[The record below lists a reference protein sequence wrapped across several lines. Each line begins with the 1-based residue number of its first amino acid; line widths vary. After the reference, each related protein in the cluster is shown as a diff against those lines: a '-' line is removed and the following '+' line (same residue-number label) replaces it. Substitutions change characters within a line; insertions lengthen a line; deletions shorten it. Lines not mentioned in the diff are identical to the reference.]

1 MFSEL
6 YYFMALLS
14 ISLSAGFGSN
24 KLGSAHQ
31 ERSSTGK
38 NLPQNYFF
46 WQGRDRPKFG
56 IAIWRSLN
64 YNEAWAICA
73 KLNPHAE
80 IMDYSQVLAD
90 KTDTIVQNWIETV
103 RQDRKIETAEVLPYS
118 AIENHIPYLLA
129 AMVTV
134 LSQYQNSEI
143 KLIIEA
149 SLDHGFL
156 RAEQGYD
163 ATEVAREYHLLR
175 QVIFS
180 HLEAELLAGS
190 VADVFKAF
198 RLIDA
203 VLDEAIAQCFNSY
216 VDQRMREL
224 QQIQTQ
230 LQLTNQELSR
240 LVSVNQENVYHL
252 AHELKTPLNSIIGYS
267 ELFLRQEKW
276 QSEIKDTLRGSEHI
290 ERVLRNGRQLLRMI
304 NDTLEL
310 SRANAGKIKLNLQR
324 TNVQFLI
331 NTVVEMMQP
340 IADAKGLKLAVTSDC
355 APTQVIAD
363 GQRLQQI
370 LINLLSNAIRYTE
383 SGSIELSCR
392 RDGEANWAIA
402 ITDTGIGIAP
412 DDTKRIFDPFFQAGE
427 AGKQLFPAEG
437 TGLGLAIV
445 SRLVSLLQGKIELV
459 SEIGVGSTFTVILPQ
474 EVKILQEVS

>member
-1 MFSEL
+1 
-6 YYFMALLS
+6 
-14 ISLSAGFGSN
+14 
-24 KLGSAHQ
+24 
-31 ERSSTGK
+31 
-38 NLPQNYFF
+38 
-46 WQGRDRPKFG
+46 
-56 IAIWRSLN
+56 
-64 YNEAWAICA
+64 
-73 KLNPHAE
+73 
-80 IMDYSQVLAD
+80 MDYSQVLAD
-90 KTDTIVQNWIETV
+90 KTDTILKNWIEAV
-103 RQDRKIETAEVLPYS
+103 RQDRNIESAEALPYS
-118 AIENHIPYLLA
+118 AIENHIPHLLA
-129 AMVTV
+129 AMATV

-163 ATEVAREYHLLR
+163 AAEVAREYHLLR

-180 HLEAELLAGS
+180 HLEAELLAGTT
-190 VADVFKAF
+190 AEVFRAF

-203 VLDEAIAQCFNSY
+203 VVDEAIAQCFNSY
-216 VDQRMREL
+216 VAQRLREL

-230 LQLTNQELSR
+230 LKLTNQELHR

-276 QSEIKDTLRGSEHI
+276 QSEIKDTLPGIEHI
-290 ERVLRNGRQLLRMI
+290 ERVLRNGRQLLRLI

-310 SRANAGKIKLNLQR
+310 SRADAGKIKLNLR
-324 TNVQFLI
+324 STHVQSVI

-340 IADAKGLKLAVTSDC
+340 LADAKGLKLAVTSDC

-370 LINLLSNAIRYTE
+370 VTNLLSNAIRYTE
-383 SGSIELSCR
+383 SGSIELNCR
-392 RDGEANWAIA
+392 RAGEAYWAIA

-412 DDTKRIFDPFFQAGE
+412 KDTNRIFDPFFQAGE
-427 AGKQLFPAEG
+427 AGKHHFPPDS

-445 SRLVSLLQGKIELV
+445 SRLVTLLQGKIELV
-459 SEIGVGSTFTVILPQ
+459 SEIGVGSTFTVILPL
-474 EVKILQEVS
+474 EIKILQQVI

>member
-1 MFSEL
+1 
-6 YYFMALLS
+6 MAL
-14 ISLSAGFGSN
+14 A
-24 KLGSAHQ
+24 
-31 ERSSTGK
+31 
-38 NLPQNYFF
+38 
-46 WQGRDRPKFG
+46 
-56 IAIWRSLN
+56 RSLN
-64 YNEAWAICA
+64 YNEAWPISA
-73 KLNPHAE
+73 KLHPHAD

-90 KTDTIVQNWIETV
+90 KTDTILKNWMEAV
-103 RQDRKIETAEVLPYS
+103 RQDRKIETADSLPPS

-129 AMVTV
+129 AMATV
-134 LSQYQNSEI
+134 LSQYQHSEI

-163 ATEVAREYHLLR
+163 AAEVAREYHLLR

-180 HLEAELLAGS
+180 QLEAELLAGTT
-190 VADVFKAF
+190 ADVFRAF

-203 VLDEAIAQCFNSY
+203 VVDEAIAQCFNSY
-216 VDQRMREL
+216 VAQRLREL

-267 ELFLRQEKW
+267 ELFLRKEKW
-276 QSEIKDTLRGSEHI
+276 QSDIKDTLPGIEHI
-290 ERVLRNGRQLLRMI
+290 ERVLRNGRQLLRLI
-304 NDTLEL
+304 NDALEL
-310 SRANAGKIKLNLQR
+310 SRADAGKIKLHLRQ
-324 TNVQFLI
+324 TNVRSVI

-340 IADAKGLKLAVTSDC
+340 MADAKGLKLTATSDC
-355 APTQVIAD
+355 APKQVIAD

-370 LINLLSNAIRYTE
+370 VTNLLSNAIRYTE

-392 RDGEANWAIA
+392 RAGEAHWAIA

-412 DDTKRIFDPFFQAGE
+412 EDTNRIFDPFFQAGE
-427 AGKQLFPAEG
+427 AGKQHFPSES

-445 SRLVSLLQGKIELV
+445 SRLVTLLQGKIELV
-459 SEIGVGSTFTVILPQ
+459 SQIGVGSTFTVILPL

>member
-1 MFSEL
+1 
-6 YYFMALLS
+6 MA
-14 ISLSAGFGSN
+14 IG
-24 KLGSAHQ
+24 
-31 ERSSTGK
+31 
-38 NLPQNYFF
+38 
-46 WQGRDRPKFG
+46 
-56 IAIWRSLN
+56 RSLN
-64 YNEAWAICA
+64 YNEAWAISA
-73 KLNPHAE
+73 KLNPHAD

-90 KTDTIVQNWIETV
+90 KTDTIVKNWIEAV
-103 RQDRKIETAEVLPYS
+103 RQDRKIETADGLPHS
-118 AIENHIPYLLA
+118 AIENHIPHLLA
-129 AMVTV
+129 AMATV
-134 LSQYQNSEI
+134 LSQYQNSDI

-163 ATEVAREYHLLR
+163 AAEVAREYHLLR

-180 HLEAELLAGS
+180 HLESELLAGTP
-190 VADVFKAF
+190 ADVFRAF

-203 VLDEAIAQCFNSY
+203 VVDEAIAQCFNSY
-216 VDQRMREL
+216 VAQRLREL

-230 LQLTNQELSR
+230 LKLTNQELAR
-240 LVSVNQENVYHL
+240 LVSVNQEHVYHL

-276 QSEIKDTLRGSEHI
+276 QSEIKDTLPGIEHI

-324 TNVQFLI
+324 TNVQSVI

-340 IADAKGLKLAVTSDC
+340 IADAKGLKLAVTSDG
-355 APTQVIAD
+355 APTQVISD
-363 GQRLQQI
+363 SGRLQQI

-383 SGSIELSCR
+383 SGSIELSCYPA
-392 RDGEANWAIA
+392 GQANWAIA
-402 ITDTGIGIAP
+402 IRDTGVGIAP
-412 DDTKRIFDPFFQAGE
+412 EDTNRIFDPFFQAGE

>member
-1 MFSEL
+1 
-6 YYFMALLS
+6 MAFLS

-24 KLGSAHQ
+24 KLGTSTRQ
-31 ERSSTGK
+31 RSGTGK
-38 NLPQNYFF
+38 KSPQNYFF

-56 IAIWRSLN
+56 MTIGRSLN
-64 YNEAWAICA
+64 YNEAWAISA

-80 IMDYSQVLAD
+80 IMDYSQVLAE
-90 KTDTIVQNWIETV
+90 KTDTILKNWMEAV
-103 RQDRKIETAEVLPYS
+103 RLDRKIETADTLPHS

-129 AMVTV
+129 AMTTV
-134 LSQYQNSEI
+134 LSQYQNSDI
-143 KLIIEA
+143 KLMIEA
-149 SLDHGFL
+149 SLDHGL
-156 RAEQGYD
+156 IRAEQGYD
-163 ATEVAREYHLLR
+163 AAEVAREYHLLR

-190 VADVFKAF
+190 VADVFRAF

-216 VDQRMREL
+216 VAQRLREI

-230 LQLTNQELSR
+230 LKLTNQELKR
-240 LVSVNQENVYHL
+240 LVSVNQENIYHL

-276 QSEIKDTLRGSEHI
+276 QAEIKDSLPGAEHI
-290 ERVLRNGRQLLRMI
+290 ERVLRNGRQLLGMI

-324 TNVQFLI
+324 TNVQSLI
-331 NTVVEMMQP
+331 NTAVEMMQP
-340 IADAKGLKLAVTSDC
+340 IADAKELKLFVTSDC

-370 LINLLSNAIRYTE
+370 LINLLSNAIRYTK

-392 RDGEANWAIA
+392 RAGEANWAIA
-402 ITDTGIGIAP
+402 ITDTGMGIAP
-412 DDTKRIFDPFFQAGE
+412 EDTSRIFDPFFQAGE
-427 AGKQLFPAEG
+427 AGKQLFPTES

-445 SRLVSLLQGKIELV
+445 SQLVTLLQGKIELV
-459 SEIGVGSTFTVILPQ
+459 SEIGVGSTFTVILPL
-474 EVKILQEVS
+474 EVKILQQVS

>member
-1 MFSEL
+1 
-6 YYFMALLS
+6 MAILS
-14 ISLSAGFGSN
+14 ISLSAGFGRN
-24 KLGSAHQ
+24 KLGSSARQ
-31 ERSSTGK
+31 RSSTGK
-38 NLPQNYFF
+38 KSPQNYFF
-46 WQGRDRPKFG
+46 WQGRDRRKFG
-56 IAIWRSLN
+56 MAIGRSLN
-64 YNEAWAICA
+64 YNEAWAISA

-90 KTDTIVQNWIETV
+90 KTDTILENWIEAV
-103 RQDRKIETAEVLPYS
+103 RLDRKIETADALPYS
-118 AIENHIPYLLA
+118 AIENHIPHLLA
-129 AMVTV
+129 AMTTV
-134 LSQYQNSEI
+134 LSQHQNSDI
-143 KLIIEA
+143 KVIIEA
-149 SLDHGFL
+149 SLDHGFV

-163 ATEVAREYHLLR
+163 AAEVAREYHLLR

-180 HLEAELLAGS
+180 QLEAELLAGTT
-190 VADVFKAF
+190 ADVFRAF

-203 VLDEAIAQCFNSY
+203 VIDEAIAQCFNSY
-216 VDQRMREL
+216 VAQRLQEL

-267 ELFLRQEKW
+267 ELFLRKEKW
-276 QSEIKDTLRGSEHI
+276 QSEVKDTLPGIEHI

-324 TNVQFLI
+324 TNVQSVI

-340 IADAKGLKLAVTSDC
+340 IADAKELKLAVTSDC

-392 RDGEANWAIA
+392 RHGEANWAIA

-412 DDTKRIFDPFFQAGE
+412 EDTKHIFDPFFQAGE
-427 AGKQLFPAEG
+427 AGKQLFPTES

-445 SRLVSLLQGKIELV
+445 SRLVTLLQGKIELV
-459 SEIGVGSTFTVILPQ
+459 SEIGVGSTFTVILPL
-474 EVKILQEVS
+474 EIKILQEVS

>member
-1 MFSEL
+1 
-6 YYFMALLS
+6 MAILS
-14 ISLSAGFGSN
+14 ISLSAGFGRN
-24 KLGSAHQ
+24 KLGSSARQ
-31 ERSSTGK
+31 RSSTGK
-38 NLPQNYFF
+38 KSPQNYFF
-46 WQGRDRPKFG
+46 WEGRDRRKFG
-56 IAIWRSLN
+56 MAIGRSLN
-64 YNEAWAICA
+64 YNEAWAISA

-90 KTDTIVQNWIETV
+90 KTDTILENWIEAV
-103 RQDRKIETAEVLPYS
+103 RLDRKIETADGLAQS
-118 AIENHIPYLLA
+118 AIENHIPHLLA
-129 AMVTV
+129 AMTTV
-134 LSQYQNSEI
+134 LSQDQSSDI
-143 KLIIEA
+143 KVIIEA

-163 ATEVAREYHLLR
+163 AAEVAREYHLLR

-180 HLEAELLAGS
+180 ELEVELLAGTT
-190 VADVFKAF
+190 ADVFRAF

-203 VLDEAIAQCFNSY
+203 VIDEAIAQCFNSY
-216 VDQRMREL
+216 VAQRLREL
-224 QQIQTQ
+224 HQIQIQ
-230 LQLTNQELSR
+230 LKLTNEELNR

-267 ELFLRQEKW
+267 ELFLRKEKW
-276 QSEIKDTLRGSEHI
+276 QSEVKDTLPGIEHI

-324 TNVQFLI
+324 TNVQSVI

-340 IADAKGLKLAVTSDC
+340 IADAKELKLSVTSDC

-383 SGSIELSCR
+383 SGSIELNCR

-412 DDTKRIFDPFFQAGE
+412 EDTKRIFDPFFQAGE
-427 AGKQLFPAEG
+427 AGKQLFPTES

-459 SEIGVGSTFTVILPQ
+459 SEIGVGSTFTVILPL

>member
-1 MFSEL
+1 
-6 YYFMALLS
+6 MA
-14 ISLSAGFGSN
+14 I
-24 KLGSAHQ
+24 
-31 ERSSTGK
+31 R
-38 NLPQNYFF
+38 
-46 WQGRDRPKFG
+46 
-56 IAIWRSLN
+56 RSLN
-64 YNEAWAICA
+64 YNEAWAISA
-73 KLNPHAE
+73 KLNPHAD

-90 KTDTIVQNWIETV
+90 KTDTIVQNWIEAV
-103 RQDRKIETAEVLPYS
+103 RQDRKIETADALPHS
-118 AIENHIPYLLA
+118 AIENHIPHLLA
-129 AMVTV
+129 AMATV
-134 LSQYQNSEI
+134 LSQYQHSEI
-143 KLIIEA
+143 KVIIEA

-163 ATEVAREYHLLR
+163 AAEVAREYHLLR

-180 HLEAELLAGS
+180 QLEADLLAGTTT
-190 VADVFKAF
+190 DVFRAF

-203 VLDEAIAQCFNSY
+203 VVDEAIAQCFNSY
-216 VDQRMREL
+216 VAQRLLEL

-240 LVSVNQENVYHL
+240 LVSVHQENVYHL

-267 ELFLRQEKW
+267 ELFLRKEKW
-276 QSEIKDTLRGSEHI
+276 QSQVKDTLPGIEHI

-310 SRANAGKIKLNLQR
+310 SRADAGKIKLNLQR
-324 TNVQFLI
+324 TNVRSVI

-355 APTQVIAD
+355 GPTQVISD
-363 GQRLQQI
+363 SGRLQQI

-383 SGSIELSCR
+383 AGSIELSCHPA
-392 RDGEANWAIA
+392 GEGNWAIA

-412 DDTKRIFDPFFQAGE
+412 ENTKRIFDPFFQAGE
-427 AGKQLFPAEG
+427 AGKQLFPAES

-445 SRLVSLLQGKIELV
+445 SRLVTLLQGKIELV
-459 SEIGVGSTFTVILPQ
+459 SEIGVGSTFTVILPL

>member
-1 MFSEL
+1 
-6 YYFMALLS
+6 MAILS
-14 ISLSAGFGSN
+14 ISLSAGLGSN
-24 KLGSAHQ
+24 KLGASARH
-31 ERSSTGK
+31 RSSTEK
-38 NLPQNYFF
+38 KSPQNYFF
-46 WQGRDRPKFG
+46 WQGRDRRKFG
-56 IAIWRSLN
+56 MAIGRSLN
-64 YNEAWAICA
+64 YNEAWAISA

-80 IMDYSQVLAD
+80 IMDYSQVLAE
-90 KTDTIVQNWIETV
+90 KTDTILENWIEAV
-103 RQDRKIETAEVLPYS
+103 RLDRKIETADALPHS
-118 AIENHIPYLLA
+118 AIENHIPHLLA
-129 AMVTV
+129 AMTTV
-134 LSQYQNSEI
+134 LSQHQISDI
-143 KLIIEA
+143 KVIIEA
-149 SLDHGFL
+149 SLDHGL
-156 RAEQGYD
+156 IRAEQGYD
-163 ATEVAREYHLLR
+163 AAEVAREYHLLR

-180 HLEAELLAGS
+180 QLEAELLAGTT
-190 VADVFKAF
+190 ADVFRAF

-203 VLDEAIAQCFNSY
+203 VLDEAIAECFNRY
-216 VDQRMREL
+216 VAQRLQEL

-267 ELFLRQEKW
+267 ELFLRQGKW
-276 QSEIKDTLRGSEHI
+276 PPEIKDTLPGIEHI

-324 TNVQFLI
+324 TNVQSVI
-331 NTVVEMMQP
+331 KTVVEMMQP

-383 SGSIELSCR
+383 SGSIKLSCR
-392 RDGEANWAIA
+392 REGEANWAIA

-412 DDTKRIFDPFFQAGE
+412 EDTKRIFDPFFQAGE
-427 AGKQLFPAEG
+427 AGKQLFPTES

-445 SRLVSLLQGKIELV
+445 SRLVTLLQGKIELV
-459 SEIGVGSTFTVILPQ
+459 SEIGVGSTFTVILPL

>member
-1 MFSEL
+1 
-6 YYFMALLS
+6 MAILS
-14 ISLSAGFGSN
+14 ISLSADFGSN
-24 KLGSAHQ
+24 KLGSSARQ
-31 ERSSTGK
+31 RSSTGK
-38 NLPQNYFF
+38 KSSQNYFF
-46 WQGRDRPKFG
+46 WQGRDRQKFG
-56 IAIWRSLN
+56 MAIGRSLN
-64 YNEAWAICA
+64 YNEAWAISA

-80 IMDYSQVLAD
+80 IMDYSQVLSD
-90 KTDTIVQNWIETV
+90 KTDTIVKHWIAAV
-103 RQDRKIETAEVLPYS
+103 RLDRKIETADALPLS
-118 AIENHIPYLLA
+118 AIENHIPHLLA
-129 AMVTV
+129 AMTTV
-134 LSQYQNSEI
+134 LSQHQSSDI
-143 KLIIEA
+143 KVIIEA

-163 ATEVAREYHLLR
+163 AAEVAREYHLLR

-180 HLEAELLAGS
+180 QLESELLAGTT
-190 VADVFKAF
+190 ADVFRAF

-216 VDQRMREL
+216 VAQRLQEL

-230 LQLTNQELSR
+230 LKLTNQELSR

-267 ELFLRQEKW
+267 ELFLRKEKW
-276 QSEIKDTLRGSEHI
+276 QSEVKDTLPGIEHI

-324 TNVQFLI
+324 TNVQSVI

-340 IADAKGLKLAVTSDC
+340 MADAKGLKLAVTSDC

-392 RDGEANWAIA
+392 RHGEANWAIA
-402 ITDTGIGIAP
+402 ITDTGMGIAP
-412 DDTKRIFDPFFQAGE
+412 EDTSRIFDPFFQAGE
-427 AGKQLFPAEG
+427 AGKQLFPTES

-445 SRLVSLLQGKIELV
+445 SRLVTLLQGKIELV
-459 SEIGVGSTFTVILPQ
+459 SEIGVGSTFTVILPL

>member
-1 MFSEL
+1 
-6 YYFMALLS
+6 
-14 ISLSAGFGSN
+14 
-24 KLGSAHQ
+24 
-31 ERSSTGK
+31 
-38 NLPQNYFF
+38 
-46 WQGRDRPKFG
+46 
-56 IAIWRSLN
+56 
-64 YNEAWAICA
+64 
-73 KLNPHAE
+73 
-80 IMDYSQVLAD
+80 MDYSQVLAD
-90 KTDTIVQNWIETV
+90 KTDTIVKNWIEAV
-103 RQDRKIETAEVLPYS
+103 RQDRKIETADGLPHS
-118 AIENHIPYLLA
+118 AIENHIPHLLA
-129 AMVTV
+129 AMATV
-134 LSQYQNSEI
+134 LSQYQNSDI

-163 ATEVAREYHLLR
+163 AAEVAREYHLLR

-180 HLEAELLAGS
+180 HLESELLAGTP
-190 VADVFKAF
+190 ADVFRAF

-203 VLDEAIAQCFNSY
+203 VVDEAIAQCFNSY
-216 VDQRMREL
+216 VAQRLREL

-230 LQLTNQELSR
+230 LKLTNQELAR
-240 LVSVNQENVYHL
+240 LVSVNQEHVYHL

-276 QSEIKDTLRGSEHI
+276 QSEIKDTLPGIEHI

-324 TNVQFLI
+324 TNVQSVI

-340 IADAKGLKLAVTSDC
+340 IADAKGLKLAVTSDG
-355 APTQVIAD
+355 APTQVISD
-363 GQRLQQI
+363 SGRLQQI

-383 SGSIELSCR
+383 SGSIELSCYPA
-392 RDGEANWAIA
+392 GQANWAIA
-402 ITDTGIGIAP
+402 IRDTGVGIAP
-412 DDTKRIFDPFFQAGE
+412 EDTNRIFDPFFQAGE

>member
-1 MFSEL
+1 M
-6 YYFMALLS
+6 
-14 ISLSAGFGSN
+14 
-24 KLGSAHQ
+24 
-31 ERSSTGK
+31 
-38 NLPQNYFF
+38 
-46 WQGRDRPKFG
+46 
-56 IAIWRSLN
+56 AIWRSLN
-64 YNEAWAICA
+64 YNEAWAISA
-73 KLNPHAE
+73 KLTPYAD

-90 KTDTIVQNWIETV
+90 KTDIIVQNWIEAV
-103 RQDRKIETAEVLPYS
+103 RQDRKIETAEALPHS
-118 AIENHIPYLLA
+118 AIENHIPHLLA
-129 AMVTV
+129 AMATV
-134 LSQYQNSEI
+134 LSQYQRSEI
-143 KLIIEA
+143 KVIIEA

-163 ATEVAREYHLLR
+163 AAEVAREYHLLR

-180 HLEAELLAGS
+180 HLEAELLAGTT
-190 VADVFKAF
+190 AEVFRAF

-216 VDQRMREL
+216 VAQRLLEL

-240 LVSVNQENVYHL
+240 LVSANQENVYHL

-267 ELFLRQEKW
+267 ELFLRKERW
-276 QSEIKDTLRGSEHI
+276 QPEVKDTLPGIEHI

-310 SRANAGKIKLNLQR
+310 SRADAGKIKLHLQR
-324 TNVQFLI
+324 TNVQSVI
-331 NTVVEMMQP
+331 STVVEMMQP

-355 APTQVIAD
+355 APTQVISD
-363 GQRLQQI
+363 SGRLQQI

-383 SGSIELSCR
+383 CGSIELSCHR
-392 RDGEANWAIA
+392 AGEAKWAIA

-412 DDTKRIFDPFFQAGE
+412 EYTNRIFDPFFQAGE
-427 AGKQLFPAEG
+427 VGKQLFPAES

-445 SRLVSLLQGKIELV
+445 SRLVTLLQGKIEVV

>member
-1 MFSEL
+1 
-6 YYFMALLS
+6 MAILS
-14 ISLSAGFGSN
+14 ISLSAGFGRN
-24 KLGSAHQ
+24 KLGSSARQ
-31 ERSSTGK
+31 RSSTGK
-38 NLPQNYFF
+38 KSPQNYFF
-46 WQGRDRPKFG
+46 WQGRDRRKFG
-56 IAIWRSLN
+56 MAIGRSLN
-64 YNEAWAICA
+64 YNEAWAISA

-80 IMDYSQVLAD
+80 IMDYSQVLAE
-90 KTDTIVQNWIETV
+90 KTDTILENWIEAV
-103 RQDRKIETAEVLPYS
+103 RLDRKIETADALTQS
-118 AIENHIPYLLA
+118 AIENHIPHLLA
-129 AMVTV
+129 AMTTV
-134 LSQYQNSEI
+134 LSQHQSSDI
-143 KLIIEA
+143 KVIIEA
-149 SLDHGFL
+149 SLDHGL
-156 RAEQGYD
+156 IRAEQGYD
-163 ATEVAREYHLLR
+163 AAEVAREYHLLR
-175 QVIFS
+175 EVIFS
-180 HLEAELLAGS
+180 QLEAELLAGTT
-190 VADVFKAF
+190 ANVFRAF

-203 VLDEAIAQCFNSY
+203 VIDEAIAQCFKSY
-216 VDQRMREL
+216 VAQRLREL
-224 QQIQTQ
+224 HQIQTQ
-230 LQLTNQELSR
+230 LKLTNQELNR

-267 ELFLRQEKW
+267 ELFLRQGKW
-276 QSEIKDTLRGSEHI
+276 QPEIKDTLPGIEHI

-324 TNVQFLI
+324 TNVQSVI

-392 RDGEANWAIA
+392 RHGEANWAIA

-412 DDTKRIFDPFFQAGE
+412 EDTKRIFDPFFQAGE
-427 AGKQLFPAEG
+427 AGKQLFPTES

-445 SRLVSLLQGKIELV
+445 SRLVTLLQGKIELV
-459 SEIGVGSTFTVILPQ
+459 SEIGVGSTFTVILPL